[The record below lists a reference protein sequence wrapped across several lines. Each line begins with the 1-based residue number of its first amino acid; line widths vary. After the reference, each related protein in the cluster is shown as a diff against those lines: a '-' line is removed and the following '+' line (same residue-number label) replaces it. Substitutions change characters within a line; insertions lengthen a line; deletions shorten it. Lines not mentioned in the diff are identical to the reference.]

1 MVVTLA
7 LSTATLAA
15 SHPPQPTSG
24 QLTPTIVKPE
34 NNMLL
39 SAPEQQILSE
49 QSKRGWR
56 VSSKLVA
63 TQSIVSVL
71 SHTFFSMQ

>member
-7 LSTATLAA
+7 LSTATLAV

-49 QSKRGWR
+49 QSKE
-56 VSSKLVA
+56 
-63 TQSIVSVL
+63 
-71 SHTFFSMQ
+71 

>member
-15 SHPPQPTSG
+15 SRPPQPMSG

-39 SAPEQQILSE
+39 SEPEQQILSE
-49 QSKRGWR
+49 QSKE
-56 VSSKLVA
+56 
-63 TQSIVSVL
+63 
-71 SHTFFSMQ
+71 